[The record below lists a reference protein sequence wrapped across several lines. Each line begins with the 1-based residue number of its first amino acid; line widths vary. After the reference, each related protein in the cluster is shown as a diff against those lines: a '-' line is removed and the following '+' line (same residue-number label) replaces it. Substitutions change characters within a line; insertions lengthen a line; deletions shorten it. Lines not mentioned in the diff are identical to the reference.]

1 MAAALPHRSGAS
13 PRVAHLSALAPTRG
27 GRIALVWRALGRFG
41 LLLGFVIAITEGHAL
56 AQTATPRVEAV
67 YPHDTTAF
75 TQGLE
80 LFEGKLFESTGL
92 TGRSTLRRVA
102 VTTGVVETNLNLDA
116 SLFAEGLTRIDR
128 TLIQLTYTTGIAIVY
143 NLDTFA
149 ELKRF
154 TYTGE
159 GWGLCYDGTDLVMTN
174 GSDKLF
180 FRDPAT
186 FAVRREITVQ
196 RSGAA
201 IDMLNELECVGS
213 LVYVNQW
220 RTDNILRVDKATG
233 NVMTV
238 IDASAL
244 LTADEKRNADVL
256 NGIAYD
262 EAKRRFYLTGKLWPK
277 LFEVSFDFDPGG
289 AGDAGVDAGVVDAR
303 GGDTGGTV
311 DASRP
316 SDASRDVAN
325 DTTMIDVA
333 SPRDTGTSRDGPDGS
348 ARDATSNDT
357 VRIDAGA
364 PIADVAK
371 PPDDVDGRAGA
382 AGAADAGGVGGV
394 GGTGGTSGSG
404 AAGDAGGN
412 DASDE
417 GCACRAGGALSRG
430 SLPALGLLLGAA
442 ALAWRLRRGA
452 RRD

>member
-1 MAAALPHRSGAS
+1 MA
-13 PRVAHLSALAPTRG
+13 V
-27 GRIALVWRALGRFG
+27 
-41 LLLGFVIAITEGHAL
+41 TEGRAL

-180 FRDPAT
+180 FRDPVT

-196 RSGAA
+196 RSGGA

-289 AGDAGVDAGVVDAR
+289 GGDAGIDAGVVDAR

-316 SDASRDVAN
+316 PDAPRDVTN
-325 DTTMIDVA
+325 DTTMNDTTMFDVA
-333 SPRDTGTSRDGPDGS
+333 PPRDAGTSRDGADGS
-348 ARDATSNDT
+348 ARDATSIDT
-357 VRIDAGA
+357 VRIDVGA
-364 PIADVAK
+364 PMPDVTR

-382 AGAADAGGVGGV
+382 AGAADAGGI
-394 GGTGGTSGSG
+394 GGTGGTGG
-404 AAGDAGGN
+404 AGDPGVN
-412 DASDE
+412 NTSDE
-417 GCACRAGGALSRG
+417 GCACRAGDSSSRG
-430 SLPALGLLLGAA
+430 FLPGLGLLLGAA